1 MSLKS
6 GFWTILIL
14 GCACVGF
21 AVYSPERIEGFSPRA
36 AALARTAHDNAEIYV
51 RMARDKLPL
60 GAQASKATDAEK
72 PQAQPTNPPVPVE
85 AQSVQRKDFPVVLN
99 SLGQVTAY
107 NTVTVKARIDG
118 QITKIGFTEGQM
130 VRQGDLLAEID
141 ARPFQAVLDQAQA
154 KKQQDEANLTNAKLD
169 LARYSTLVK
178 QSFASQQQVDTQ
190 NSMVNQLTA
199 QIAADTAAID
209 SARVNLSYT
218 RISAPLTGRV
228 GFRLV
233 DEGNMVAASQQTGI
247 VMIAEL
253 QPISVIFTAPEEQV
267 GEINDLMRAGKAKVV
282 AKSTDGVALA
292 TGVLEVVDNQIDP
305 ATGTVRL
312 KARFGNED
320 NKLWPGLAVIAEL
333 TLGAD
338 KDAVVLPTAAIQH
351 SQKGLFVYVVGAD
364 NTVESRPIK
373 VAHENEQEASLA
385 SGLKEGE
392 RIVTAGQALLR
403 PGATVAVQSADQR
416 S

>member
-1 MSLKS
+1 
-6 GFWTILIL
+6 
-14 GCACVGF
+14 
-21 AVYSPERIEGFSPRA
+21 
-36 AALARTAHDNAEIYV
+36 
-51 RMARDKLPL
+51 
-60 GAQASKATDAEK
+60 
-72 PQAQPTNPPVPVE
+72 
-85 AQSVQRKDFPVVLN
+85 
-99 SLGQVTAY
+99 
-107 NTVTVKARIDG
+107 
-118 QITKIGFTEGQM
+118 M

-141 ARPFQAVLDQAQA
+141 ARPFQAALDQAQA

-218 RISAPLTGRV
+218 RITAPLTGRV

-247 VMIAEL
+247 VVIAQL
-253 QPISVIFTAPEEQV
+253 QPISVMFTAPEEQV

-312 KARFGNED
+312 KARFTNED

-333 TLGAD
+333 TLGVD
-338 KDAVVLPTAAIQH
+338 KQAVVMPTAAVQH

-364 NTVESRPIK
+364 NKVESRPIK
-373 VAHENEQEASLA
+373 IAHQNEQEAALA

-403 PGATVAVQSADQR
+403 PGSIVAVQTADQR

>member
-1 MSLKS
+1 
-6 GFWTILIL
+6 
-14 GCACVGF
+14 
-21 AVYSPERIEGFSPRA
+21 
-36 AALARTAHDNAEIYV
+36 
-51 RMARDKLPL
+51 
-60 GAQASKATDAEK
+60 
-72 PQAQPTNPPVPVE
+72 
-85 AQSVQRKDFPVVLN
+85 
-99 SLGQVTAY
+99 
-107 NTVTVKARIDG
+107 
-118 QITKIGFTEGQM
+118 M

-218 RISAPLTGRV
+218 RIAAPLTGRV

-247 VMIAEL
+247 VIIAEL

-292 TGVLEVVDNQIDP
+292 TGVLEVVDNQIDA

-312 KARFGNED
+312 KARFANDD

-333 TLGAD
+333 TLGVD
-338 KDAVVLPTAAIQH
+338 KNAVVMPTAAVQH

-373 VAHENEQEASLA
+373 IAHQNEQEAALS

-403 PGATVAVQSADQR
+403 PGATVAVQTADPR

>member
-6 GFWTILIL
+6 GLWTILIL
-14 GCACVGF
+14 GAACVAF
-21 AVYSPERIEGFSPRA
+21 AVYSPEGIETYSPRA
-36 AALARTAHDNAEIYV
+36 AAYARVAHDKAVAYAAV
-51 RMARDKLPL
+51 ARDKLPPGLL
-60 GAQASKATDAEK
+60 GTKTAEADK
-72 PQAQPTNPPVPVE
+72 PQAQPANPPVPIE
-85 AQSVQRKDFPVVLN
+85 ALAVQRKDFPVVLE

-218 RISAPLTGRV
+218 RIAAPLTGRV

-247 VMIAEL
+247 VIIAEL

-292 TGVLEVVDNQIDP
+292 TGVLEVVDNQIDA

-312 KARFGNED
+312 KARFANDD

-333 TLGAD
+333 TLGVD
-338 KDAVVLPTAAIQH
+338 KNAVVMPTAAVQH

-373 VAHENEQEASLA
+373 IAHQNEQEAALS

-403 PGATVAVQSADQR
+403 PGATVAVQTADPR